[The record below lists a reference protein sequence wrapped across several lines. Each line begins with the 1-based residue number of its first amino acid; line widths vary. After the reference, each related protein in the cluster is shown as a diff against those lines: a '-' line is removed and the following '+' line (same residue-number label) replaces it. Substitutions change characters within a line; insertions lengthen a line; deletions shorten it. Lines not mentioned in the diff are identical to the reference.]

1 MKGYAIS
8 HINVCVYKYNYVK
21 CLESCQSKISTF
33 CFPFAL
39 RRRKC
44 DNWLLFHSRSC
55 ILSLL
60 IHVLVSPLGV
70 MGFRIQK
77 LSMPPWGCGVRESK
91 DRHLARCNS
100 FAWSK
105 EAKYSVT
112 FNNSLG
118 TSPKHFQK
126 SQHMQL
132 TACPAPHDWHD
143 WKCNYRAYSNI
154 RIVYWCYCTE
164 LSVQHCLLPD
174 SVRYLTCSLLT
185 GYVLRLVHNIL
196 ACNAVWLEVHI
207 HWFGHALQHIT
218 SKNRT
223 FSILALPIILCVYM
237 HFRLHRTTS
246 QKYCQP
252 GDVI

>member
-1 MKGYAIS
+1 
-8 HINVCVYKYNYVK
+8 
-21 CLESCQSKISTF
+21 
-33 CFPFAL
+33 
-39 RRRKC
+39 
-44 DNWLLFHSRSC
+44 
-55 ILSLL
+55 
-60 IHVLVSPLGV
+60 

-223 FSILALPIILCVYM
+223 FSILALPICVYM

-246 QKYCQP
+246 QNIVNQEMLYRFGFIFLFLLLFTLCLISPLSDCINFHPSSRPLSVSPILLISCLQEA
-252 GDVI
+252 V